1 MRRLLYPRGGSGES
15 GITWYQVNPSSPTIN
30 DPAGLTSSRSFSS
43 GVLRARMSSSTAIA
57 NHLRAANLPLYFT
70 VPINQILPSFDWKTQ
85 RMWFAVDPLVTAH
98 SNAEVGLF
106 GGIVDEATL
115 GAATEG
121 RAIGV
126 SDGTTLQ
133 DALQGI
139 GISAANVLA
148 ANGFVGRQAVGG
160 LTFGFSGGV
169 YPAAWDISLRGANGI
184 QGQANS
190 PVGSGDLRSDPFAC
204 HGIFGINCRTADP
217 RTSRL
222 ISGSFWVGVQTLTF
236 PQLLREVLGARPTS
250 GVISVGIKGDSI
262 GAGGNAGGPTAGSP
276 LPAYLLSGAGG
287 TYNDTGG
294 TVRTTWDASPGIIPS
309 LAAALNAAGF
319 TGVRIYRQAVSTIRT
334 ERILN
339 EYMDNILSRMDT
351 DGVAPDLMIGISGTN
366 DATSGLSSV
375 MPGLLGRYD
384 QLQKVYPNCRGA
396 HCEPIA
402 TDAAYVEVPQV
413 RSAIRAAMAGPGRKA
428 ISGEGRTTA
437 GDNIHATI
445 ETFDAWG
452 AEIAAWYLST

>member
-1 MRRLLYPRGGSGES
+1 MGRTARFPSGGRR
-15 GITWYQVNPSSPTIN
+15 GITWYPVNPSSPTIN
-30 DPAGLTSSRSFSS
+30 DPAGLTSSRSFSG

-85 RMWFAVDPLVTAH
+85 RMWFCVDPLLSAH
-98 SNAEVGLF
+98 GTAEVGSF
-106 GGIVDEATL
+106 AGIVDEATL

-121 RAIGV
+121 RAIGI
-126 SDGTTLQ
+126 SDATATQ

-148 ANGFVGRQAVGG
+148 ANAFVGRQAVGG
-160 LTFGFSGGV
+160 LSFGFSGGV
-169 YPAAWDISLRGANGI
+169 YPAAWDITLRGSNGL
-184 QGQANS
+184 QRQANS

-204 HGIFGINCRTADP
+204 HGIFGINCRTADS

-222 ISGSFWVGVQTLTF
+222 INASFWVGVQTLTF
-236 PQLLREVLGARPTS
+236 PSLVREVLGARPTS
-250 GVISVGIKGDSI
+250 GVITVGIVGDSI
-262 GAGGNAGGPTAGSP
+262 GAGGNAGGPTAGSG
-276 LPAYLLSGAGG
+276 LPAYLLSGASGV
-287 TYNDTGG
+287 YNDTSG
-294 TVRTTWDASPGIIPS
+294 TVRTTWDGSPGIIPS

-319 TGVRIYRQAVSTIRT
+319 SGVRIYRQAVSTIRT

-339 EYMDNILSRMDT
+339 EYMDLVLSRMDT
-351 DGVAPDLMIGISGTN
+351 DGYTPDLMIAISGTN
-366 DATSGLSSV
+366 DATVGLSSV
-375 MPGLLGRYD
+375 MPGLLDRWD
-384 QLQKVYPNCRGA
+384 KLQKVYPNCRGA

-413 RSAIRAAMAGPGRKA
+413 RTAIRGAMSGPGRLA
-428 ISGEGRTTA
+428 VSGQGRTTA

-452 AEIAAWYLST
+452 GEIAAWYITT